1 MPNFLVTNVRS
12 IAPKLD
18 EFQCVLK
25 HNDVSIACLTES
37 WLNDSILTN
46 VIDKFQVTYHTD
58 VIGMM
63 VGVVVVLC
71 VM

>member
-1 MPNFLVTNVRS
+1 LVTNVRS

-46 VIDKFQVTYHTD
+46 VIDIPGYVSYRRD
-58 VIGMM
+58 RNDGRCGG
-63 VGVVVVLC
+63 GVVLSKT
-71 VM
+71 